1 MQRSGLPLMILA
13 GVLLVLAALVVYLVA
28 NPFSDRPRRERVE
41 PEVTTGEP
49 AFESADEPEP
59 ADDAEADPAPAPDA
73 EPATVTEDEPAPA
86 PEATRESVTA
96 ARDQE
101 TIPAS
106 TWTVRAGDTL
116 YDIAGTRW
124 SDPFLWPL
132 LLAANDEAIED
143 PDYLRPGQ
151 RVSVPE
157 WVTVES
163 GLTAEQRQRVS
174 AAHVLAYHHYRR
186 LGDGAI
192 GLGMGQPE
200 WWRERLGRI
209 RLNKAHWV
217 LYSGLRYNEDLV
229 SDFRDEI
236 RADDAAEVRSF
247 RERYGLPPTRRYSS
261 SHFDPAEGPS
271 G

>member
-1 MQRSGLPLMILA
+1 MRMQRSGLPLMILA
-13 GVLLVLAALVVYLVA
+13 GVILIVAALVVYLVA
-28 NPFSDRPRRERVE
+28 NPFADRSPRDGAE
-41 PEVTTGEP
+41 PIVPSGEP
-49 AFESADEPEP
+49 AFEP
-59 ADDAEADPAPAPDA
+59 ADDRESEPSAEPD
-73 EPATVTEDEPAPA
+73 EPATVAPDEPSTVTPDEPAPT
-86 PEATRESVTA
+86 PEATRESVTS

-106 TWTVRAGDTL
+106 AWTVRAGDTL

-132 LLAANDEAIED
+132 LLAANDEVIED

-163 GLTAEQRQRVS
+163 GLTDEQRHRIS
-174 AAHVLAYHHYRR
+174 AAHVLAYHHYRM

-229 SDFRDEI
+229 DDFENEI

-247 RERYGLPPTRRYSS
+247 RDRYGLPPTRR
-261 SHFDPAEGPS
+261 
-271 G
+271 